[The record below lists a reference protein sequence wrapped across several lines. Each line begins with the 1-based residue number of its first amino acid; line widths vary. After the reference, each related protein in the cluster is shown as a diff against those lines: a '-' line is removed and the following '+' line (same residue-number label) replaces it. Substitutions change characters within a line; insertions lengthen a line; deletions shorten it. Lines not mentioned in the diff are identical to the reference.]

1 MVVRKFYGKTTRDAL
16 RQVREELGADAL
28 ILSNRPTLGGGVEI
42 MAVADADVSALA
54 TTLTPPSQPKPP
66 RNVPQQPAPVSPAPQ
81 QQASPAVNRALA
93 RTYAMP
99 VEPLEEPPAP
109 PPPPPPPEPP
119 RNQPQP
125 FLEHVQASSRRT
137 APPPQS
143 AAQPAAAANPRRA
156 APAQDEPDREQMAQ
170 ELKQISDE
178 IKQLR
183 SLLQSQLA
191 GFAWSDMEQR
201 TPNRT
206 ELFRHLLT
214 AGFSSALIRQL
225 TQKLPPQYD
234 GDVAQKWARS
244 ALIHNLKCMD
254 PLHDPIEAGGIY
266 ALVGPTG
273 VGKTTTVAK
282 LAARATMRYGA
293 QSVAL
298 ITTDTYR
305 IGAQDQL
312 RIYGKI
318 LGVPVFSVQNE
329 GDLQLTLA
337 DLTPRKVVLIDTV
350 GMGQRDARVQTQL
363 DMFNQAGRPVQRLL
377 LLAANADGHT
387 LEDVVRHYK
396 GDGLTGAI
404 VSKIDE
410 ALTLGP
416 SLDVVIRNRL
426 RLFYVTNGQ
435 RVPEDIHAAHAELL
449 IDRALRAAQNNSP
462 FNPAGDEMAIM
473 NAAQSG
479 WLG

>member
-54 TTLTPPSQPKPP
+54 TTLTPPSQPKHPP
-66 RNVPQQPAPVSPAPQ
+66 RNAPTPAPVPPAS
-81 QQASPAVNRALA
+81 AGGSMNRAIA

-99 VEPLEEPPAP
+99 VEPLEAPSVPTP
-109 PPPPPPPEPP
+109 PPPQAKASVEPKPFLAHVQDNSPPPK
-119 RNQPQP
+119 
-125 FLEHVQASSRRT
+125 A
-137 APPPQS
+137 
-143 AAQPAAAANPRRA
+143 AAQPQTAAPRTAAANVA
-156 APAQDEPDREQMAQ
+156 SNSDAEREQMAQ
-170 ELKQISDE
+170 ELKQIGDE

-201 TPNRT
+201 TPNRA

-214 AGFSSALIRQL
+214 AGFSSTLIRQL
-225 TQKLPPQYD
+225 TQKLPPQYE

-254 PLHDPIEAGGIY
+254 PQHDPIERGGIY

-282 LAARATMRYGA
+282 LAARATMRHGA
-293 QSVAL
+293 QNVAL

-337 DLTPRKVVLIDTV
+337 DLRQRKIVLIDTV
-350 GMGQRDARVQTQL
+350 GMGQRDARVQAQL
-363 DMFNQAGRPVQRLL
+363 DMFNQTGRPVERLL

-387 LEDVVRHYK
+387 LEDVVRHYR
-396 GDGLTGAI
+396 GDGLAGTI
-404 VSKIDE
+404 LSKIDE

-416 SLDVVIRNRL
+416 GLDVVIRHRL

-449 IDRALRAAQNNSP
+449 IDRALRAAQLASP
-462 FNPAGDEMAIM
+462 FNPESDEMAM
-473 NAAQSG
+473 LNAAQSG
-479 WLG
+479 WLS